1 MAADMMA
8 RTLYLPA
15 DTTINLTAA
24 KTVASQLAQQATVED
39 LRTLLEHGWI
49 IDDTLAHPDSRGG
62 DELAARIMRLFSGG
76 LESPEDIRRVLDAS
90 PIPLMNEKTAA

>member
-1 MAADMMA
+1 MMA

-24 KTVASQLAQQATVED
+24 RTIASQLAQQATVED

-49 IDDTLAHPDSRGG
+49 VDDTIPHPDSCSD
-62 DELAARIMRLFSGG
+62 DELAAHTGHLRQLAEQQ
-76 LESPEDIRRVLDAS
+76 LSPAPPRPTWSSSTPATS
-90 PIPLMNEKTAA
+90 AATSA